1 MDSVLQA
8 YREEKKITKQNK
20 KTKTNGLHG
29 VRGLCPVP
37 VFIHLEVTDRA
48 PVCSNLL
55 EDRRAE
61 EGAARRSLVGS
72 EVPREIALFTA
83 DQGRVI
89 EEGAG
94 CAAPLRP
101 LVLLVCDG
109 LHTLTARV

>member
-1 MDSVLQA
+1 M
-8 YREEKKITKQNK
+8 
-20 KTKTNGLHG
+20 
-29 VRGLCPVP
+29 
-37 VFIHLEVTDRA
+37 TDRA